1 MEQPKTEKEQ
11 AIRAPGQDPDLKLD
25 PKEAGHA
32 TNGDGKWTSL
42 VIGSESQSE
51 SQSEGQTQAQT
62 QTEPSTTRMASL
74 GSRKSVRWSPEL
86 VTESPAMSYPSGS
99 SPYVSS
105 SPVPSSS
112 FSFKGKV
119 FSVSI
124 RICLRTSFGIDG
136 ISVYFFGGRYGGYCT
151 ERAWEVGKEGRGN
164 H

>member
-1 MEQPKTEKEQ
+1 M
-11 AIRAPGQDPDLKLD
+11 RAPGQDPDLKHD

-42 VIGSESQSE
+42 VIGSESQNE

-62 QTEPSTTRMASL
+62 QTEPSTTRMASP

-86 VTESPAMSYPSGS
+86 VTESPAMSYSSGS

-105 SPVPSSS
+105 SPVPSSSLVPSSS

-136 ISVYFFGGRYGGYCT
+136 ISVYFFWGRYGGYCM
-151 ERAWEVGKEGRGN
+151 ERAW
-164 H
+164 